1 MNIKI
6 LINGFSLPRLTNCN
20 KLELEVKCFCFGN
33 TRSGKY
39 MAYFKIPHIYM
50 RTKTEGMESIMVA
63 NSNLS
68 FEEMWEKIMA
78 CDRTYDGLFYTA
90 VKTTKIYCRP
100 SCRSR
105 KPKKVNVDFYH
116 DIKEVE
122 IAGFRACK
130 RCQPKSDHSPHIVL
144 VRKVIA
150 FLVNHY
156 KEKLELQDIAN
167 HVGVSAY
174 YLERLFKQETSE
186 TPRTYLEKIRIDK
199 AAHLLKNKERTN
211 LEICYEVGFQSPS
224 NFYKVF
230 RRMKNCSPCEYRTL
244 LSKEQEQ

>member
-1 MNIKI
+1 MVTNID
-6 LINGFSLPRLTNCN
+6 LT
-20 KLELEVKCFCFGN
+20 
-33 TRSGKY
+33 
-39 MAYFKIPHIYM
+39 
-50 RTKTEGMESIMVA
+50 
-63 NSNLS
+63 

-78 CDRTYDGLFYTA
+78 CDRKYDGLFFTA

-105 KPKKVNVDFYH
+105 KPKKINVEFY
-116 DIKEVE
+116 DDKRAVE
-122 IAGFRACK
+122 EAGYRPCK
-130 RCQPKSDHSPHIVL
+130 RCQPEIEHSPHIEV
-144 VRKVIA
+144 VKNIIT

-156 KEKLELQDIAN
+156 KQNLSLKDIARQI
-167 HVGVSAY
+167 GLSPY

-199 AAHLLKNKERTN
+199 AAYLLKSSKLTN

-230 RRMKNCSPCEYRTL
+230 RSLKSCSPSEYR
-244 LSKEQEQ
+244 KEFQNAMD